1 MITIII
7 IKLLLLLLLSLNYY
21 YYSNFIYHCLLMIYP
36 YYSPRSILFFRRWIP
51 ISSPVQWR
59 HGAMAK
65 SNAPLLPGPVQHA
78 FEAARWV
85 NGLIQW
91 LNHTG

>member
-7 IKLLLLLLLSLNYY
+7 IIIMITIILLLNYY

-51 ISSPVQWR
+51 ISSQKPWR
-59 HGAMAK
+59 HGKVERTTVAWSSATC
-65 SNAPLLPGPVQHA
+65 L
-78 FEAARWV
+78 
-85 NGLIQW
+85 
-91 LNHTG
+91 